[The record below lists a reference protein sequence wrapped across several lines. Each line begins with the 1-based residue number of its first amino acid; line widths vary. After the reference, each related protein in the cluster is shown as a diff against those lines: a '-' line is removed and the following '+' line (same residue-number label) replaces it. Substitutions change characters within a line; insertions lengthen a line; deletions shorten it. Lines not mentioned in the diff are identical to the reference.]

1 MDRLV
6 YTAVNGA
13 NRVLDQ
19 QAVLT
24 NNLANVGT
32 AGFREQLINYRS
44 VPVMAEQGLPTR
56 VSTVATTPG
65 SNMRPG
71 IMTETG
77 RALDVAIT
85 GDGWFSVQTPNGEAF
100 TRAGEF
106 SINTEGMLVNRDG
119 YLVMSADNVPIQ
131 IPDRGIVTI
140 TGDGTITAIG
150 AGDNPNDIQNVAQL
164 KLSKPQENALIR
176 GADGYFR
183 ANPDIEPFV
192 PANPD
197 VRVVSGYIENSN
209 VSAAETM
216 VALIENARRFEMQM
230 KVIRDASSIAQDAN
244 SILSAG
250 N

>member
-32 AGFREQLINYRS
+32 AGFREQLINCRS
-44 VPVMAEQGLPTR
+44 VPVMAEQGLPPR

-65 SNMRPG
+65 SNRRPG

-100 TRAGEF
+100 
-106 SINTEGMLVNRDG
+106 
-119 YLVMSADNVPIQ
+119 
-131 IPDRGIVTI
+131 
-140 TGDGTITAIG
+140 
-150 AGDNPNDIQNVAQL
+150 
-164 KLSKPQENALIR
+164 
-176 GADGYFR
+176 
-183 ANPDIEPFV
+183 
-192 PANPD
+192 
-197 VRVVSGYIENSN
+197 
-209 VSAAETM
+209 
-216 VALIENARRFEMQM
+216 
-230 KVIRDASSIAQDAN
+230 
-244 SILSAG
+244 
-250 N
+250 